1 MQCDW
6 VPIQTAS
13 LGKLP
18 GYHEI
23 EITYSFDLPEIPAE
37 AKEVLV
43 YTFMT
48 TIGKGPFERGYYEIF
63 TSGGGKDFKQY
74 MNVAAGDGVNIVNS
88 INAWFPVKDKRELKV
103 KLYHPM
109 SLKSKKK
116 HIAGK
121 LEPRDWS
128 DVYII
133 GYRIWSSTRLSHFLV
148 EHHAFDI

>member
-48 TIGKGPFERGYYEIF
+48 TIGEGPFERGYYAIF
-63 TSGGGKDFKQY
+63 TSGGGNDFKQY
-74 MNVAAGDGVNIVNS
+74 MNVATGDGVNIVNS

-133 GYRIWSSTRLSHFLV
+133 GYRI
-148 EHHAFDI
+148 

>member
-48 TIGKGPFERGYYEIF
+48 TIGNGSFQRGYYEIF

-74 MNVAAGDGVNIVNS
+74 MNVATGDGINIVNS

>member
-6 VPIQTAS
+6 VPIQTDS

-18 GYHEI
+18 GYHES
-23 EITYSFDLPEIPAE
+23 EITYSFDLPEIPAD

-48 TIGKGPFERGYYEIF
+48 TIGNGSFQRGYYEIF

-74 MNVAAGDGVNIVNS
+74 MNVATGDGINIVNS

-103 KLYHPM
+103 KLYHPT

-116 HIAGK
+116 HIAGE
-121 LEPRDWS
+121 LEPQEWS

-133 GYRIWSSTRLSHFLV
+133 GYRTWSSTRL
-148 EHHAFDI
+148 

>member
-48 TIGKGPFERGYYEIF
+48 TIGDGSFQRGYYEIF

-74 MNVAAGDGVNIVNS
+74 MNVATGDGINIVNS

>member
-1 MQCDW
+1 
-6 VPIQTAS
+6 
-13 LGKLP
+13 
-18 GYHEI
+18 
-23 EITYSFDLPEIPAE
+23 
-37 AKEVLV
+37 
-43 YTFMT
+43 MT
-48 TIGKGPFERGYYEIF
+48 TIGNGSFQRGYYEIF

-74 MNVAAGDGVNIVNS
+74 MNVATGDGINIVNS

>member
-48 TIGKGPFERGYYEIF
+48 TIGEGPFERGYYEIF

-74 MNVAAGDGVNIVNS
+74 MNVATGDGVNIVNS

-148 EHHAFDI
+148 EHHAFNI

>member
-48 TIGKGPFERGYYEIF
+48 TIGEGPFERGYYEIF

-74 MNVAAGDGVNIVNS
+74 MNVATGDGVNIVNS

-116 HIAGK
+116 HIAGE
-121 LEPRDWS
+121 LEPQEWS

-133 GYRIWSSTRLSHFLV
+133 GYRTWSSTRL
-148 EHHAFDI
+148 

>member
-48 TIGKGPFERGYYEIF
+48 TIGEGPFERGYYEIF

-74 MNVAAGDGVNIVNS
+74 MNVATGDGVNIVNS

>member
-18 GYHEI
+18 GYHEC

-48 TIGKGPFERGYYEIF
+48 TIGNGCFQRGYYEIF

-74 MNVAAGDGVNIVNS
+74 MNVATGDGINIVNS

-103 KLYHPM
+103 KLYHPT
-109 SLKSKKK
+109 SLKSEKK
-116 HIAGK
+116 HIAGE

-133 GYRIWSSTRLSHFLV
+133 GYRT
-148 EHHAFDI
+148 

>member
-18 GYHEI
+18 GHHES
-23 EITYSFDLPEIPAE
+23 EIIYSFDLPEIPAE

-48 TIGKGPFERGYYEIF
+48 TIGEGPFERGYYEIF
-63 TSGGGKDFKQY
+63 TSGGGNDFKQY
-74 MNVAAGDGVNIVNS
+74 MNVATGDGVNIVNS

-103 KLYHPM
+103 MLYHPP

-133 GYRIWSSTRLSHFLV
+133 GYRI
-148 EHHAFDI
+148 